1 MHSFS
6 FFILFDVRY
15 LEISLDTCFIYLF
28 FFFIPSY
35 LKNIT
40 SLRVGYD
47 DPYIYIYV
55 YHVYIVS
62 IYRAKNIKQIS
73 IFPIRKKLREIIRD

>member
-1 MHSFS
+1 MHSFF

-47 DPYIYIYV
+47 DPYIYIC
-55 YHVYIVS
+55 
-62 IYRAKNIKQIS
+62 IS
-73 IFPIRKKLREIIRD
+73 RVHCIDISSEEY